1 MDTQRWQKDS
11 GNEKV
16 RVQIVS
22 LGELLVEIMREKVD
36 QPLGVAG
43 TFVGPFASGAPA
55 IFIDAVA
62 RLGVNCGFIGTVG
75 EDDFGRLIVKRLE
88 RDGVDTTYIRSLSDY
103 TTGVAFVTYF
113 SDGSRKFIYH
123 LSRAASGKIDK
134 DQIDSDYLSKVKYLH
149 LMGSAL
155 SINEECRKACYEAV
169 RIVKEAGGKISFD
182 PNLRPE
188 LLGIEKIREISEPIL
203 SSCEVVLPSGE
214 EAKMLAGTKDAED
227 ACQKLL
233 EYGPETVALK
243 RGEKGSWI
251 FTAKDKIEVA
261 SFPVKEIDPT
271 GAGDCFDAGFV
282 VGLLKGW
289 PLEKVARF
297 ANAVGALAVT
307 KKGPM
312 EGAPT
317 LEEVERMVRTRRWS
331 GG

>member
-1 MDTQRWQKDS
+1 VDTQRLQKDS
-11 GNEKV
+11 GSEKV
-16 RVQIVS
+16 RGQIVS
-22 LGELLVEIMREKVD
+22 IGELLVEIMREKVD

-43 TFVGPFASGAPA
+43 TFDGPFASGAPA

-62 RLGVNCGFIGTVG
+62 RLGVNCGFIGSVG
-75 EDDFGRLIVKRLE
+75 KDDFGRLIVERLKRDE
-88 RDGVDTTYIRSLSDY
+88 VDTTYIRSLSDY

-123 LSRAASGKIDK
+123 LSRAASGKIYE
-134 DQIDSDYLSKVKYLH
+134 DQVDSNYLSKVKYLH
-149 LMGSAL
+149 LMGSSL
-155 SINEECRKACYEAV
+155 SINEECRSVCYRAA
-169 RIVKEAGGKISFD
+169 RIVKDAGGKISFD

-188 LLGIEKIREISEPIL
+188 LLEIEKIREISKPIL

-214 EAKMLAGTKDAED
+214 EAKMLAGTQDAEE
-227 ACQKLL
+227 ASQKLL
-233 EYGPETVALK
+233 EYGPKIIALK

-251 FTAKDKIEVA
+251 FTAKDKIKVP

-289 PLEKVARF
+289 PLEKAARF

-317 LEEVERMVRTRRWS
+317 LEEVNRLLKAES
-331 GG
+331 GCS

>member
-1 MDTQRWQKDS
+1 MRLQ
-11 GNEKV
+11 V
-16 RVQIVS
+16 VS

-75 EDDFGRLIVKRLE
+75 EDDFGRLIVERLE

-123 LSRAASGKIDK
+123 LSKAASGKIDK
-134 DQIDSDYLSKVKYLH
+134 DQVDSDYLSKVKYLH
-149 LMGSAL
+149 LMGSSL

-282 VGLLKGW
+282 VGLLREW

>member
-1 MDTQRWQKDS
+1 MQKDS

-16 RVQIVS
+16 GVQVVS
-22 LGELLVEIMREKVD
+22 IGELLVEIMREKVD

-43 TFVGPFASGAPA
+43 TFVGPFASGAPG

-75 EDDFGRLIVKRLE
+75 EDDFGRLIVERLE
-88 RDGVDTTYIRSLSDY
+88 RDGVDTAYIRSLSDY

-113 SDGSRKFIYH
+113 SNGSRKFIYH
-123 LSRAASGKIDK
+123 LSRAASGKISG
-134 DQIDSDYLSKVKYLH
+134 DQVDSDYLSKVKYLH
-149 LMGSAL
+149 LMGSSL
-155 SINEECRKACYEAV
+155 SVNEECRKVCYKAV
-169 RIVKEAGGKISFD
+169 RMVKDWGGKISFD

-203 SSCEVVLPSGE
+203 SSSEIVLPSEE
-214 EAKMLAGTKDAED
+214 EAKMLTGTQDAEN

-233 EYGPETVALK
+233 EYGPEIVALK

-251 FTAKDKIEVA
+251 FTAKDKIEAA

-289 PLEKVARF
+289 PLEKAARF

-317 LEEVERMVRTRRWS
+317 LEEVNRMLKA
-331 GG
+331 GGVDNF

>member
-1 MDTQRWQKDS
+1 MDTQRFQKDS
-11 GNEKV
+11 GVKKV
-16 RVQIVS
+16 RVQVVS
-22 LGELLVEIMREKVD
+22 IGELLVEIMREKVD

-62 RLGVNCGFIGTVG
+62 RLGINCGFVGTVG
-75 EDDFGRLIVKRLE
+75 EDDFGRLIVERLE
-88 RDGVDTTYIRSLSDY
+88 GDGVDATYIRSLSDY

-123 LSRAASGKIDK
+123 LSRAASGKIYE
-134 DQIDSDYLSKVKYLH
+134 DQVDSDYLSKVKYLH
-149 LMGSAL
+149 IMGSSL
-155 SINEECRKACYEAV
+155 SINEECRKACYKAAT
-169 RIVKEAGGKISFD
+169 IVKDSGGKISFD

-188 LLGIEKIREISEPIL
+188 LLGIDKIREISEPIL

-227 ACQKLL
+227 ACQKIL
-233 EYGPETVALK
+233 ECGPEIVALK
-243 RGEKGSWI
+243 RGEKGSWV
-251 FTAKDKIEVA
+251 FTAKDKIKVA
-261 SFPVKEIDPT
+261 SFLVKEIDPT

-289 PLEKVARF
+289 PLEKAARF

-317 LEEVERMVRTRRWS
+317 LEEVNRLLKAES
-331 GG
+331 YCS

>member
-1 MDTQRWQKDS
+1 MKKIR
-11 GNEKV
+11 G
-16 RVQIVS
+16 QIVS
-22 LGELLVEIMREKVD
+22 IGELLVEIMREKVD

-43 TFVGPFASGAPA
+43 TFDGPFASGAPA

-62 RLGVNCGFIGTVG
+62 RLGLNCSFIGTVG
-75 EDDFGRLIVKRLE
+75 KDDFGRLIVERLE

-123 LSRAASGKIDK
+123 LSRAASGKIYE
-134 DQIDSDYLSKVKYLH
+134 DQVDSDYLSKVKYLH
-149 LMGSAL
+149 LMGSSL
-155 SINEECRKACYEAV
+155 SINEECRRVCYKAARV
-169 RIVKEAGGKISFD
+169 VKNAGGKISFD

-214 EAKMLAGTKDAED
+214 EAKMLAGIEDAEE
-227 ACQKLL
+227 ASQKLL
-233 EYGPETVALK
+233 EYGPKIIALK

-251 FTAKDKIEVA
+251 FTAKDKIKVP
-261 SFPVKEIDPT
+261 SFPAKEIDPT

-289 PLEKVARF
+289 PLEKAARF

-307 KKGPM
+307 RKGPM

-317 LEEVERMVRTRRWS
+317 LEEVNRLLK
-331 GG
+331 GGNRCF